1 MLDPDLAQAY
11 VNLGL
16 LIYFVD
22 LLNVTTAARWDE
34 ADATFQHG
42 VELNPG
48 LLDAHYEYG
57 LFLAR
62 SGRYNEAI
70 PHFLKIQELSPLSH
84 HAYYGLG
91 WIYHSMGQFE
101 KAYNY
106 LQKAQDLAPSNF
118 YVGILLYESRRFMLY
133 KQGHYEE
140 LLSEAQASRDSIS
153 MMIAYRGLNE
163 HDKATALFDSLRVE
177 YQRQGASKFSLGRL
191 YALFGDRESALTLL
205 EEDFTERTLGSKR
218 WVMSSNHG
226 ELWELHNNP
235 RYQAL
240 MAQTGL
246 KY

>member
-1 MLDPDLAQAY
+1 M
-11 VNLGL
+11 NLGL

-22 LLNVTTAARWDE
+22 HLNVTTADRWDE
-34 ADATFQHG
+34 ADAAFQRG

-48 LLDAHYEYG
+48 LLDAQYEYG

-62 SGRYNEAI
+62 SGRYDEAI
-70 PHFLKIQELSPLSH
+70 SHFLKIQELSPLSH

-91 WIYHSMGQFE
+91 WIYNSMGQFE
-101 KAYNY
+101 KAYDY

-118 YVGILLYESRRFMLY
+118 YVGSLLYRSRIFMLY
-133 KQGHYEE
+133 KQGRYEE
-140 LLSEAQASRDSIS
+140 LLKEAQASGSGLYL
-153 MMIAYRGLNE
+153 MMAYRGLNE
-163 HDKATALFDSLRVE
+163 HEQATALFDSLRVE

-191 YALFGDRESALTLL
+191 YALFGDYEVALTLL
-205 EEDFTERTLGSKR
+205 EGYFAEIPLGQKR
-218 WVMSSNHG
+218 WFMSQIHG
-226 ELWELHNNP
+226 ELGELHDNP